1 VTGLTKCFFLH
12 VQGALEIMDEGRYKY
27 VTDGDKNI
35 LTLCI
40 RKVKPNDEGTY
51 KIVVSNIHGEASA
64 ECDLYVSG
72 TFLLSRSSFNVS
84 VYEEL
89 F

>member
-1 VTGLTKCFFLH
+1 
-12 VQGALEIMDEGRYKY
+12 
-27 VTDGDKNI
+27 VTDGDANM

-72 TFLLSRSSFNVS
+72 
-84 VYEEL
+84 VYE
-89 F
+89 